1 MELNELPEE
10 TATDIA
16 ERLGRLKELQ
26 SSNKLYYQERVEL
39 LKVLKSSGLDIGD
52 EIRSSDLGVNVKIV
66 QSRSTRLDRD
76 LLMEYGVS
84 GEVIDMA
91 TIIRTSKDHIRFT
104 HTQNQKGLKMGLKTP
119 NEEDC

>member
-1 MELNELPEE
+1 MDLKKLPEE
-10 TATDIA
+10 TATEIT
-16 ERLGRLKELQ
+16 ERPERFKEL
-26 SSNKLYYQERVEL
+26 
-39 LKVLKSSGLDIGD
+39 
-52 EIRSSDLGVNVKIV
+52 

-119 NEEDC
+119 NEDDSQAGIMWGHWG